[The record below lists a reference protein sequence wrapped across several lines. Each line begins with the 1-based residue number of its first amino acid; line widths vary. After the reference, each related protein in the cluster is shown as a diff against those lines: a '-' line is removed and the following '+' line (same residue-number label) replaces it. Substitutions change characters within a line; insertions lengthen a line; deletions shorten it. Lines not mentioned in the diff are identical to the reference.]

1 MPTFLDTILLRKKEE
16 VALLRRDRGAF
27 AGYGPVPP
35 HRPFVKS
42 LDAGATL
49 AIIAEVK
56 KASPSKGIIRPDFDP
71 LAIARSYEKGGAN
84 ACSVLTDERFF
95 MGAPGYVPAIRVAV
109 ALPVLRKDF
118 IIDPVQVEQTAA
130 LGADAMLLIAAALD
144 DSPMRDLYE
153 TASGLGIEPLIEI
166 HNHRELDRVM
176 KIAPPVIG
184 INNRDLATFVTD
196 INLTVELLRHIP
208 REIMVVS
215 ESGIERGEQA
225 RLLRSAGVKAL
236 LVGES
241 LMRKEDPAP
250 LMAELRGAS

>member
-1 MPTFLDTILLRKKEE
+1 MSTILAAIIERKKEE
-16 VALLRRDRGAF
+16 VALLRRDRGALTPS
-27 AGYGPVPP
+27 GQLPP
-35 HRPFVKS
+35 HRPFVTS
-42 LDAGATL
+42 LDAGDTL

-84 ACSVLTDERFF
+84 AISVLTDERFF
-95 MGAPGYVPAIRVAV
+95 MGAPGYVPAVRDAV

-144 DSPMRDLYE
+144 DSQMRDLYE
-153 TASGLGIEPLIEI
+153 TAIGLGIEPLIEI

-176 KIAPPVIG
+176 KIEPAIIG
-184 INNRDLATFVTD
+184 INNRDLTTFVTD
-196 INLTVELLRHIP
+196 INLTMGLLRHIP
-208 REIMVVS
+208 RDIMVVS

-225 RLLRSAGVKAL
+225 RLLLSAGVKAL

-241 LMRKEDPAP
+241 LMRKDDPAP
-250 LMAELRGAS
+250 LIAELRGVL